1 MKAPRT
7 VTAGR
12 RRGRQGFTLAEIMI
26 ALGVMGVALGMAA
39 AAFHAGIQS
48 HSSSVSDVLRSLISD
63 NALAIVKARLRH
75 ARAPADLTTTLNMV
89 PVGSLDSAYPIG
101 LTTGRGFVCVG
112 KQAGGSVNDYILSIM
127 PYVLSDPTCT
137 LYSSSSVGLLIKDAV
152 DSQGRNVS
160 AIEDSS
166 GGTKLAGVTV
176 GSAVLVPDPASGG
189 MVSAKVS
196 EMPTNAQAV
205 LDRKVGRVF
214 NALVILVSVTNAA
227 GQPVTG
233 VSIDFMPTCTVRTAL
248 RPA

>member
-1 MKAPRT
+1 
-7 VTAGR
+7 
-12 RRGRQGFTLAEIMI
+12 MI

-189 MVSAKVS
+189 MVSTKVS
-196 EMPTNAQAV
+196 EVTTAGAV
-205 LDRKVGRVF
+205 IDRNVGVVL